1 MSRTIFEPMKINP
14 LFLNSIVGRCACA
27 AILLLSL
34 ACGAFAGTRV
44 ITYIYQP
51 LATIGT
57 DEDADILV
65 TKIPVLTNT
74 VEENLITHIASP
86 NRLLQDANVD
96 VADSNLLSLLKIHIE
111 AELVAGKH
119 FKVTLDLRDM
129 LPTDDYDVTP
139 QQVVDS
145 AVKALRATF
154 DEHPGLGSYELR
166 IQAKEGD
173 KTDWSKH
180 TGRYTKKKKR

>member
-1 MSRTIFEPMKINP
+1 MNIFHRS
-14 LFLNSIVGRCACA
+14 LNVFMNRCIRIAM
-27 AILLLSL
+27 LSLAL
-34 ACGAFAGTRV
+34 ACGAFASTRG
-44 ITYIYQP
+44 ITFIYQP
-51 LATIGT
+51 LTTLGT
-57 DEDADILV
+57 DQDTEIVV

-86 NRLLQDANVD
+86 NRLLQDATAD
-96 VADSNLLSLLKIHIE
+96 VPDSNLLSLLHIRIE
-111 AELVAGKH
+111 AELVDRKH

-139 QQVVDS
+139 LQVVAG

-154 DEHPGLGSYELR
+154 DEHPGLGSYELHIR
-166 IQAKEGD
+166 AKEGD

-180 TGRYTKKKKR
+180 TGRYTSKKKKR